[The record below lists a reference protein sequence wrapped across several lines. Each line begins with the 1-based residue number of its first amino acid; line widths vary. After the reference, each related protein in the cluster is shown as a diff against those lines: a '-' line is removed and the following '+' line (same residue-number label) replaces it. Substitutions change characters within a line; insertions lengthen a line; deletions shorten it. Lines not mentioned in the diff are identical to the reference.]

1 MTPLARFPLTRFSL
15 TRLPLA
21 RLPLARLPLSRVPL
35 AATGWVTLLL
45 VTALPDAAPLRIAVV
60 SVYLLFLPGAALLHP
75 LRPALSG
82 LRPNEPGGPGTP
94 GTPGGPGLGTA
105 ADEDGRGA
113 VAAQNLLL
121 VVMLSLSALVAAATA
136 LMLAGAF
143 SGDRTRVVL
152 AALTSAGALCPAL
165 RPAAGA

>member
-1 MTPLARFPLTRFSL
+1 MTPL
-15 TRLPLA
+15 TRLPLARIPLA

-60 SVYLLFLPGAALLHP
+60 SVYLLFLPGAALLRP
-75 LRPALSG
+75 LRPALGG
-82 LRPNEPGGPGTP
+82 LRPSEPGTLSGPGP
-94 GTPGGPGLGTA
+94 GPGLGTA
-105 ADEDGRGA
+105 ADGDGRGA
-113 VAAQNLLL
+113 VAAQSLLL
-121 VVMLSLSALVAAATA
+121 AVMLSLSALVAAATA

-143 SGDRTRVVL
+143 SGDRTLVVL

>member
-1 MTPLARFPLTRFSL
+1 MTPL

-21 RLPLARLPLSRVPL
+21 RIPLARLPLSRVPL

-60 SVYLLFLPGAALLHP
+60 SVYLLFLPGAALLRP
-75 LRPALSG
+75 LRPALGG
-82 LRPNEPGGPGTP
+82 LRPSEPGGPG
-94 GTPGGPGLGTA
+94 GPGGPGLGMA

-143 SGDRTRVVL
+143 SGDRTLVVL